1 MFFRREARLKN
12 RDGGLGR
19 IFRSK
24 PISEGGHPFLYDV
37 DFVLGGRIYNVERSE
52 LVYTTADAEGL
63 TEDSSSMRAQRKRNP
78 SSVIREG
85 AEEASQPAKK
95 KVKVSRNARATT
107 VKKATAVKK
116 TASGVK
122 RKANNGKAVMKRQKD
137 KSKDENTVLD
147 DGESPL
153 VRDLYERQRREF
165 ERCFARL
172 ERHDLYRFF
181 SGDPPPEYDEHYGNG
196 DTGQSESLSNDFVPL
211 SQPAGA
217 AELAQPQSDA
227 SNFPPNANS
236 SSFNSPDT
244 PPFCFA
250 VIRKRMEHGR
260 YVLDRVRDQTDRLSS
275 NDLSPLVHPEGV
287 NWSLFRADVLAMCDA
302 AIQRDPNGA
311 DGGPGTLG
319 HSANKIKA
327 VR

>member
-1 MFFRREARLKN
+1 MLFRREARMKN

-19 IFRSK
+19 IFRCK

-37 DFVLGGRIYNVERSE
+37 DFVLGGRIVNVERTE
-52 LVYTTADAEGL
+52 LIYTTADAEGL
-63 TEDSSSMRAQRKRNP
+63 TEDANSMRARRKRNP
-78 SSVIREG
+78 SAVVKEK

-95 KVKVSRNARATT
+95 KAKVSKKASAKT

-116 TASGVK
+116 TAAGVK
-122 RKANNGKAVMKRQKD
+122 RKAKNGKAMTKRQKG
-137 KSKDENTVLD
+137 KHKDENTVLD
-147 DGESPL
+147 DGELPL
-153 VRDLYERQRREF
+153 VRDLYDRQRREF

-181 SGDPPPEYDEHYGNG
+181 SGDPPPVHDEHYGNG
-196 DTGQSESLSNDFVPL
+196 NTGQSESLSNDFAPL
-211 SQPAGA
+211 SQSASA
-217 AELAQPQSDA
+217 AEQAQSHSAA
-227 SNFPPNANS
+227 SNVPPNANS
-236 SSFNSPDT
+236 FPDT

-260 YVLDRVRDQTDRLSS
+260 YVLDRVRDQKKRMSS

-302 AIQRDPNGA
+302 AIQRDPDGA